1 MAQLGRLLL
10 QTGDLNLTGGQAIA
24 DHDDQVKTM
33 DDPEG
38 S

>member
-1 MAQLGRLLL
+1 VPEDLLVM
-10 QTGDLNLTGGQAIA
+10 TGEMAIA
-24 DHDDQVKTM
+24 AHDDQVKTM